1 MENKVRF
8 RIKRGYY
15 LELLTSE
22 TVELFGSSK
31 SKIIKDKNGESVL
44 HLKIAE
50 VVLAHCNFFNN
61 NYQQDSRVL
70 YTFIPNIS
78 FGQLLETS
86 KNLHKTPKNF

>member
-50 VVLAHCNFFNN
+50 VVLAHCNFLNN

-70 YTFIPNIS
+70 YTFIPNKS
-78 FGQLLETS
+78 FGQ
-86 KNLHKTPKNF
+86 

>member
-8 RIKRGYY
+8 RIKREYY

-50 VVLAHCNFFNN
+50 VVLAIVIFSTTIINKIQESCIHLFLINHLV
-61 NYQQDSRVL
+61 NY
-70 YTFIPNIS
+70 
-78 FGQLLETS
+78 
-86 KNLHKTPKNF
+86 

>member
-8 RIKRGYY
+8 RIKREYY
-15 LELLTSE
+15 LDLLTSE

-50 VVLAHCNFFNN
+50 VVLAHCNLTTTIINKIQESCIHLFLINHLV
-61 NYQQDSRVL
+61 NY
-70 YTFIPNIS
+70 
-78 FGQLLETS
+78 
-86 KNLHKTPKNF
+86 

>member
-70 YTFIPNIS
+70 YTFIPNKS
-78 FGQLLETS
+78 FC
-86 KNLHKTPKNF
+86 